1 MQREAASDAKPAGW
15 PALPCVAPARPEALS
30 EWKLATLWSRSAQA
44 QWGPFRQASRC
55 RNALHCKPPEI
66 RRMRRFKIA
75 PFDRIDQGARRCLRR
90 NAEVAAQQI
99 RELPCPAQRGLASLV
114 ARKQHQPGTLSI
126 LARRLQR
133 NQPFS
138 RRNGALAIAIRI
150 GVPAK
155 RLEHGCRCRCKPL
168 SLVTMPGIELFDVQ
182 SEVRQ
187 KRPAPKFCGPGEF
200 VQRGRSSKRCKRPRI
215 HREELSA

>member
-1 MQREAASDAKPAGW
+1 MKR
-15 PALPCVAPARPEALS
+15 
-30 EWKLATLWSRSAQA
+30 
-44 QWGPFRQASRC
+44 
-55 RNALHCKPPEI
+55 
-66 RRMRRFKIA
+66 A

-99 RELPCPAQRGLASLV
+99 SEPLGPAQRGLASLV
-114 ARKQHQPGTLSI
+114 ARKQHQRGTLSI

-150 GVPAK
+150 GVSAK

-168 SLVTMPGIELFDVQ
+168 SLVTMPGIELFDVET
-182 SEVRQ
+182 EVGQ
-187 KRPAPKFCGPGEF
+187 KRPAPKLRGLGELIR
-200 VQRGRSSKRCKRPRI
+200 RGRSSK
-215 HREELSA
+215 